1 MQRKGQI
8 DLWLLLSA
16 SLLIIIGLLSL
27 LSASSVISFQEYGHA
42 YHIFYKQVVF
52 VGIGLFGLIVAFIFP
67 LEHLKKL
74 SFLILVIA
82 ILLLIVVLIIGEDI
96 KGSKRWIIL
105 KVGTLQPS
113 EVAKLALIIFL
124 AHYLSLLKEK
134 VQSIKGLLPVLVV
147 IALVAGLIILEPD
160 LGTTVALLGTCYFM
174 LIAAGAKKGHL
185 ILLLVLGI
193 IGIIGMTIIEPYR
206 LERLM
211 ALLNYEKDPLGDG
224 YQLIQ
229 SIYALGS
236 GGLLG
241 AGLGQSKQKFLYLPE
256 NHTDFIF
263 PIVGEELGFVG
274 TFLIV
279 ALFTIYAWRGLRI
292 AMRTQN
298 QFHCL
303 LAVGLT
309 MQITFQAFLN
319 MGVVTGLLPVTGLT
333 LPFFSSGGSSLLVSM
348 VSVGLLLNLSRYSD

>member
-16 SLLIIIGLLSL
+16 SLLIIIGLFSL
-27 LSASSVISFQEYGHA
+27 LSASSVISFQEHGHA
-42 YHIFYKQVVF
+42 YHIFYKQVAF
-52 VGIGLFGLIVAFIFP
+52 VVIGLVGLLVALLFP
-67 LEHLKKL
+67 LEQLKKL
-74 SFLILVIA
+74 SVLILAIA
-82 ILLLIVVLIIGEDI
+82 IVLLIVVLIIGEEI
-96 KGSKRWIIL
+96 NGSKRWINL

-134 VQSIKGLLPVLVV
+134 VQTIKGLLPALAAMGIIAVLIV
-147 IALVAGLIILEPD
+147 LEPD

-185 ILLLVLGI
+185 LLLLVIGI
-193 IGIIGMTIIEPYR
+193 IGVIGMTIIEPYR

-211 ALLNYEKDPLGDG
+211 TFLNYENDPLGDG

-274 TFLIV
+274 TFIIV

-292 AMRTQN
+292 AMRTQDK
-298 QFHCL
+298 FYCL

-348 VSVGLLLNLSRYSD
+348 VGVGLLLNLSRYID